1 MSEQIYLIGHREVRT
16 QFSVIG
22 PGAVFKRPIDFY
34 KIGIAN
40 NPKQRLSN
48 LRTGTPHEL
57 ELVTTIAS
65 ENAKVVESLL
75 HDIYRS
81 GNRSGEWFK
90 LTSNAVNS
98 LIALDR
104 LEPADLE
111 PLTGGLIPSWLTD
124 PTSLYLEVERVRR
137 GDVDD

>member
-1 MSEQIYLIGHREVRT
+1 MAAETSTLDEFGGT
-16 QFSVIG
+16 
-22 PGAVFKRPIDFY
+22 IDDCTDCTERLPCFEHFQL
-34 KIGIAN
+34 GD
-40 NPKQRLSN
+40 RLSN